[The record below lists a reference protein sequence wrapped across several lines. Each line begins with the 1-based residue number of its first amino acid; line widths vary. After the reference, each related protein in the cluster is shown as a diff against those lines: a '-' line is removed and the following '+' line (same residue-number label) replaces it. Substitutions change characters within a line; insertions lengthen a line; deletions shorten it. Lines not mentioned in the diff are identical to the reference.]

1 MRLCERDG
9 AFDFAAYSALNREV
23 TWQEALRI
31 NTAIVI
37 IGDERAHYAEW
48 RGHSDKATAPT
59 PLPSAL
65 TLADYKREL
74 DDARGHMNDAQQMLM
89 RHRRAVVAKTDEGR
103 LADSDVTHFETI
115 VTICKNRIDGVETHL
130 RTLVADAEQREAAA
144 AKGVR

>member
-9 AFDFAAYSALNREV
+9 AFDFAAYRALSTDV

-31 NTAIVI
+31 NASLVV
-37 IGDERAHYAEW
+37 IGDERAHYSEW
-48 RGHSDKATAPT
+48 RGKDGKTAAPT

-74 DDARGHMNDAQQMLM
+74 DDARGHMADAQQMLA
-89 RHRRAVVAKTDEGR
+89 RHRRAVVAKSDEGR

-115 VTICKNRIDGVETHL
+115 VTICKNRIEGVETHL
-130 RTLVADAEQREAAA
+130 RTLVDEAEKREAV
-144 AKGVR
+144 AKGAR